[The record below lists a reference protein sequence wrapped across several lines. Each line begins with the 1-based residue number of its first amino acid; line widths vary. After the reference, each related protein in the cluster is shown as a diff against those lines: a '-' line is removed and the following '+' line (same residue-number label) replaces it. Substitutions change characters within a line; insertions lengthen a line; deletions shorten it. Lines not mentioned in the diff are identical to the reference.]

1 MNRLR
6 QIAAVLGMLL
16 LVSCANMDV
25 PRSARQLHYLPGG
38 AEFYDLGIGQSV
50 ENFANISQAR
60 WTYGLYKKERNWTP
74 ITPGGGAGATDLGL
88 RGYYPMSFRWKLKDG
103 REFMLE
109 SVDVATIMQEYFK
122 THDIPLQWQKE
133 GRPRH
138 PIGDFDPLL
147 AVEFKDNEAQLKWVI
162 TSNLTPVDKRI
173 LPSKAATKWVFS
185 NEEFPVAAIK
195 GRPTSGIDFSQMIE
209 ILK

>member
-38 AEFYDLGIGQSV
+38 AEFYDLGIGQTA
-50 ENFANISQAR
+50 ENYVNISVAQ
-60 WTYGLYKKERNWTP
+60 WSYGRYTTERFWKGISTGKN
-74 ITPGGGAGATDLGL
+74 ASATDLGY
-88 RGYYPMSFRWKLKDG
+88 RVYYPMSFRWKLKDG

-138 PIGDFDPLL
+138 PVGDSDPLL
-147 AVEFKDNEAQLKWVI
+147 AVEFKDDEARLKWVI

-173 LPSKAATKWVFS
+173 LPSKAATQWVFS
-185 NEEFPVAAIK
+185 YEEFPAVAIR
-195 GRPTSGIDFSQMIE
+195 GIPTSGINFE
-209 ILK
+209 KRFETLK